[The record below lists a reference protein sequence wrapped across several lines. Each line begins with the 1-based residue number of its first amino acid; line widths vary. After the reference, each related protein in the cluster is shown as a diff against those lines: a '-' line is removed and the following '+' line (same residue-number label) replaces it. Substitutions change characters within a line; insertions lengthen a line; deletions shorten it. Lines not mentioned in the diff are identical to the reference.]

1 LIADDNPD
9 VADSLASLLK
19 SMEQDVRV
27 VYSGEEAVRVF
38 SEYSPDVVFMDIN
51 MPDMDGLEAIESIRK
66 QSDGARAMI
75 CTLSGHGKQHASLA
89 FTAGADG
96 HLVKPIG
103 RAELTAVLERV

>member
-1 LIADDNPD
+1 
-9 VADSLASLLK
+9 
-19 SMEQDVRV
+19 
-27 VYSGEEAVRVF
+27 
-38 SEYSPDVVFMDIN
+38 

-75 CTLSGHGKQHASLA
+75 CTLSGHGKQHSALA

-103 RAELTAVLERV
+103 RAELAAVLERI